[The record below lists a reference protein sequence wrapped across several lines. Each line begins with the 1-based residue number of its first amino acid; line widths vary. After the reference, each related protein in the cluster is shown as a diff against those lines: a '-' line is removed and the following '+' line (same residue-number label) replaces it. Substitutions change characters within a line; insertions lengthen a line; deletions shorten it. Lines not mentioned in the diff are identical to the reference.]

1 MKSAAPKDVYTLDDL
16 RSFGRRGGN
25 LRPPVR
31 LGVFGDPIAHSLS
44 PAMQNAALT
53 EGKMEM
59 QYGRFHIRAE
69 ELREALQ
76 LIRDLHFVGVNL
88 TVPHKI
94 AALGMMDELDPEAA
108 EIGAVNTIAVR
119 DGRLVG
125 FNTDAAGFARALRS
139 EFSIDLRDLRVLLL
153 GAGGAARA
161 VAVQCARAQCER
173 LAIVARDVEKAE
185 ALTKLVRSAFTGPR
199 VLGPV
204 ARLEVVPWRENALR
218 SQLEHTDLVVNAT
231 PLGLQPNDPEVL
243 PVTLLQ
249 PHLFVFD
256 TVYAARPTRLV
267 KNATEAGARAI
278 DGLPM
283 LLQQGARAFEIWFQ
297 REAPVEVMRRALQ
310 SASR

>member
-1 MKSAAPKDVYTLDDL
+1 MKSAAPNDVYTLDDL

>member
-1 MKSAAPKDVYTLDDL
+1 MKEIYTLADL
-16 RSFGRRGGN
+16 RSWRKSAKT
-25 LRPPVR
+25 PIR
-31 LGVFGDPIAHSLS
+31 LGVFGDPVAQSLS
-44 PAMQNAALT
+44 PQMQNAAL
-53 EGKMEM
+53 KQCKIDMR
-59 QYGRFHIRAE
+59 YVRFQVAPG
-69 ELREALQ
+69 ELREALP
-76 LIRDLHFVGVNL
+76 LIRDLDLVGVNL

-94 AALGMMDELDPEAA
+94 AASDLMDDLDPEAA
-108 EIGAVNTIAVR
+108 EIGAVNTIVVR

-139 EFSIDLRDLRVLLL
+139 EFSVDLRDLRVLLL

-161 VAVQCARAQCER
+161 IAVQCARAQCER

-185 ALTKLVRSAFTGPR
+185 ALTTLVRSAFTGPR

-204 ARLEVVPWRENALR
+204 ARLEVVPWRESALR

-297 REAPVEVMRRALQ
+297 REAPVEVMRQALR
-310 SASR
+310 SVAGA

>member
-25 LRPPVR
+25 LRPPVH

>member
-1 MKSAAPKDVYTLDDL
+1 MKEIYRLSDL
-16 RSFGRRGGN
+16 RSWKKSAKQ
-25 LRPPVR
+25 PVR
-31 LGVFGDPIAHSLS
+31 LGVFGDPVAHSLS
-44 PAMQNAALT
+44 PQMQNAAL
-53 EGKMEM
+53 KQSKIDM
-59 QYGRFHIRAE
+59 QYGRFQVASG
-69 ELREALQ
+69 ELSEAVELC
-76 LIRDLHFVGVNL
+76 RKHDFVGLNL
-88 TVPHKI
+88 TVPHKV
-94 AALGMMDELDPEAA
+94 AALELVDDLDPEARQ
-108 EIGAVNTIAVR
+108 IGAVNTIAIR

-125 FNTDAAGFARALRS
+125 FNTDSAGFARALRS

-161 VAVQCARAQCER
+161 IAAQCARAQSER
-173 LAIVARDVEKAE
+173 LAIAARDVEKAE
-185 ALTKLVRSAFTGPR
+185 ALVNTVRGSFTGPR

-204 ARLEVVPWRENALR
+204 ARLEAVPWSESALR

-231 PLGLQPNDPEVL
+231 PIGLQPNDAEVL

-256 TVYAARPTRLV
+256 TVYAAHPTRLV
-267 KNATEAGARAI
+267 KNAREAGARAI

-297 REAPVEVMRRALQ
+297 GEAPIEVMRQALE